1 MKPSSLIT
9 FTVLLALEILTPWTA
24 EGTKKVKSGACPFR
38 PHGLCLVYEPH
49 ECLND
54 WQCPKDQKCCPSIC
68 SNKCMDPVDPSE
80 APLVNP
86 GRCPLV
92 IGECKEPNPLDT
104 CLNDGDCLTG
114 LKCCKGPCGNS
125 CVEPLKGKIWHRPV
139 FPSRRQVSTPWCSP
153 M

>member
-1 MKPSSLIT
+1 LHFQDFLI
-9 FTVLLALEILTPWTA
+9 
-24 EGTKKVKSGACPFR
+24 KSGACPFR